1 MSAID
6 QQRMG
11 AIEPYRPAPVAGT
24 FRYATADVLADIRLD
39 EVNRRRHSAT
49 YEMVVASRN
58 GQPLRARLMGISGG
72 GKESHEL
79 GSIEVTP
86 DSAGRAR
93 IVVPLPRRGSEL
105 ERVYIQL
112 DGDNLLFIGEAPA
125 PTRQRRNGAALGFA
139 LVGCGILSIAGA
151 GATLLIPQTP
161 AVASPASIVGGTV
174 THIGYATQGYGKREY
189 RISAADGAVL
199 ASAVLP
205 QSRGDFTF
213 EAPRNTA
220 RTSLHLL
227 VRLSGPLGTR
237 ERDVTVPVVE
247 GPKLAPIEKIA
258 RIVSLSAHRGL
269 DAFGRDSVVIS
280 YLAVGDRGI
289 VNLID
294 PAGHVVAS
302 APFAHIGTNR
312 LVVADGLSAQPLVA
326 RVAVRRD
333 LTHAS
338 AAVDV
343 PPSAVVDSQPSDEAS
358 QAAAGVQAAEAAST
372 ADAPTDAQ
380 APESVTPLE
389 TGGDGLV
396 AIEGSAVAGQNLSLR
411 ILAKLRSMHVE
422 LQDDQ
427 GQALA
432 EANVSPGSSRVT
444 LPLPLATVRKT
455 YYLVLRY
462 VNADNGEET
471 VVRSVV
477 AQP

>member
-1 MSAID
+1 MS
-6 QQRMG
+6 

-39 EVNRRRHSAT
+39 EVDRRRHSAT

-58 GQPLRARLMGISGG
+58 GQPLRARLMGISRG
-72 GKESHEL
+72 GKEAHEL

-86 DSAGRAR
+86 ASAGRAR

-125 PTRQRRNGAALGFA
+125 PTLRRRSGAAIGFA
-139 LVGCGILSIAGA
+139 LVGCGVLSVLGA

-189 RISAADGAVL
+189 RVSGADGAVL

-205 QSRGDFTF
+205 QSHGDFTF
-213 EAPRNTA
+213 EAPRSAA

-237 ERDVTVPVVE
+237 ERDVTLPVVD

-269 DAFGRDSVVIS
+269 DVFGRDSVVIS
-280 YLAVGDRGI
+280 YLAVGDRGV
-289 VNLID
+289 VNLSD
-294 PAGHVVAS
+294 PGGHVVAS

-312 LVVADGLSAQPLVA
+312 LIVADGLAAQPLVA

-338 AAVDV
+338 ASVDV
-343 PPSAVVDSQPSDEAS
+343 PPSTVVDSQPDAAA
-358 QAAAGVQAAEAAST
+358 QAAAAVQAAEGASP

-389 TGGDGLV
+389 TAGDGLV
-396 AIEGSAVAGQNLSLR
+396 AIEGTAVAGRNLSLR

-422 LQDDQ
+422 LQDEQ

-432 EANVSPGSSRVT
+432 ESNVASGSSRVT
-444 LPLPLATVRKT
+444 LPLPLAAVRKT

-462 VNADNGEET
+462 VSADNGEET

-477 AQP
+477 VNP